1 MTASTVACCWTVIV
15 RCSASATQTALCAA
29 TFGNRFYPML
39 RSCKC
44 HWKACLSASANIV
57 ARNFQLMESEHT
69 VPNSVRSLPDV
80 SRMHREYENSET
92 GESNHFT
99 LRISNDTRSSEGIL
113 RLEGSSVK
121 TMKTV
126 KKSITQQ
133 NYSAEKLAGGH
144 CLWETKKKRR
154 AFI

>member
-1 MTASTVACCWTVIV
+1 
-15 RCSASATQTALCAA
+15 
-29 TFGNRFYPML
+29 
-39 RSCKC
+39 
-44 HWKACLSASANIV
+44 
-57 ARNFQLMESEHT
+57 
-69 VPNSVRSLPDV
+69 
-80 SRMHREYENSET
+80 MHREYENSET

-99 LRISNDTRSSEGIL
+99 LRISNDTRGSEGIL